1 MFLREDLPPEVRVAR
16 AKQRREEQELTRNP
30 PPLLPGNRTSRS
42 RSVSESSDHSNS

>member
-30 PPLLPGNRTSRS
+30 PPLLPGNRT